1 MVREKVYSQR
11 ESETVRIEVRQ
22 SGSESD
28 SQREIKTVRIKA
40 RHLKRNSDSQRES
53 QTLK

>member
-1 MVREKVYSQR
+1 MLRDKVYSPR

-28 SQREIKTVRIKA
+28 SQRQIKTVISKA
-40 RHLKRNSDSQRES
+40 RHSR
-53 QTLK
+53 